1 MVPVIAILLVV
12 TLGVFSVY
20 NLLVRGR
27 NRVKNAFAQIDV
39 QMQRRF
45 DLIPNLVETCKAYM
59 QHERETLTQVTAAR
73 QQAMTAQN
81 ALKKDLSNSQ
91 AMSALMQADQNLHQG
106 MANVM
111 AVVESY
117 PDLKADQTLQPLL
130 EELASTENRVGFA
143 RQAYNDA
150 VMEYNNTRESFP
162 AVMLAASLGFAAMPS
177 WILENQEAKQSVHV
191 SFH

>member
-73 QQAMTAQN
+73 QQAMTDQN

>member
-150 VMEYNNTRESFP
+150 VTEYNNTRESFP

>member
-1 MVPVIAILLVV
+1 MIPVIAVLLVFF
-12 TLGVFSVY
+12 LGIFSVY

-27 NRVKNAFAQIDV
+27 NQVKNAFAQIDV

-59 QHERETLTQVTAAR
+59 QHEHDTLTQVAAAR
-73 QQAMTAQN
+73 QQAMAAQDVF
-81 ALKKDLSNSQ
+81 KKDLSNSQ
-91 AMSALMQADQNLHQG
+91 AMNTLMQAEQKLHQG

-150 VMEYNNTRESFP
+150 VMEFNVTRESFP
-162 AVMLAASLGFAAMPS
+162 AVIFAGSLGFAAVQPWS
-177 WILENQEAKQSVHV
+177 LENQEARQSVHV